1 MPGGAGRDDYSPM
14 GTTSSGALSSGAN
27 YGHSGTGDGQHV
39 KTKTVHTPKK
49 KTTTDTRDGKRSIL
63 DFSPTYQVG
72 KALYKGVKS
81 IFQPTAE
88 QKRASYT
95 KKGLDI
101 HNPAE
106 MHGYQTQYGKRDEDT
121 YTGGEGI
128 GNITTHTQSLVTA
141 PTADQEAGFGHQW
154 DFRAYGANT
163 NVAANPYDYTK
174 APYAKKGKMI
184 RKYATGQ
191 EIKNYST
198 GKRFGPPP
206 LKGPD
211 PQGLQ
216 VILENSDYFK
226 KLIG

>member
-1 MPGGAGRDDYSPM
+1 MGRNPHEETSRAGGKPGYGSPDQGGGDARHLRTKTTFNTRKDTTSKGDGVKKATTVAGFIKKPLASTMKWIGKKVFQRKATEPTLTEKTAAMEDAYVKPRVYLGPEGNDGGGANTLAP
-14 GTTSSGALSSGAN
+14 
-27 YGHSGTGDGQHV
+27 
-39 KTKTVHTPKK
+39 
-49 KTTTDTRDGKRSIL
+49 
-63 DFSPTYQVG
+63 
-72 KALYKGVKS
+72 
-81 IFQPTAE
+81 
-88 QKRASYT
+88 
-95 KKGLDI
+95 
-101 HNPAE
+101 
-106 MHGYQTQYGKRDEDT
+106 
-121 YTGGEGI
+121 
-128 GNITTHTQSLVTA
+128 QSLVTA
-141 PTADQEAGFGHQW
+141 PTADKAAGFGHQW
-154 DFRAYGANT
+154 NFQAYGANT

-191 EIKNYST
+191 EIKNFSK

>member
-1 MPGGAGRDDYSPM
+1 MPGGAGREDYSPM
-14 GTTSSGALSSGAN
+14 PVGGSGAN

-49 KTTTDTRDGKRSIL
+49 KTVSTPDRTGQKKTSLL
-63 DFSPTYQVG
+63 DYSLIYQGG

-81 IFQPTAE
+81 IFAPTAE

-101 HNPAE
+101 TNPAE

-121 YTGGEGI
+121 YTGGEGM
-128 GNITTHTQSLVTA
+128 GNVTTVTQSLVTA
-141 PTADQEAGFGHQW
+141 PTADKTAGFGHQW
-154 DFRAYGANT
+154 DFQAYDNT
-163 NVAANPYDYTK
+163 QTATTPNVYDYTK
-174 APYAKKGKMI
+174 SPYAKKGKHI
-184 RKYATGQ
+184 RTYATGQ
-191 EIKNYST
+191 EIKNFSK

-211 PQGLQ
+211 SQGLQ